1 MSRKRSEEDSS
12 LELLLDTM
20 CNTFGGVMFI
30 AISLAVMISMRSAVS
45 SVQEDYSA
53 EKLASLQKEL
63 ATLQQV
69 FTVKKQETE
78 RLALAVKNMSNDP
91 RLILVNEIAFL
102 EQKLKERLL
111 EVKLKEQKRLLI
123 QTQLTDIL
131 SKNLKIA
138 NALKESKE
146 KNIVLE
152 KEIKIFEEELDKQ
165 KKILS
170 VLVPK
175 NLVFNT
181 MVEKNLAPYYI
192 IVNEGKV
199 WKVGPEISGDSYKPD
214 SAVKLE
220 IRGGIYYCHPIA
232 GRGTEIFDNDDFSG
246 EFLMLIQNLP
256 KDRVPE
262 FVISKND
269 AEVFAKMREKLKK
282 QKIFHGFSVQKKEND
297 VFGYHFMNNDRGK
310 YEY

>member
-30 AISLAVMISMRSAVS
+30 AISLAVMISMKSAVS
-45 SVQEDYSA
+45 TVQEADPT

-63 ATLQQV
+63 TSLQQV
-69 FTVKKQETE
+69 FAIKKQETE

-102 EQKLKERLL
+102 EQKLKEKLL

-165 KKILS
+165 KKIVS
-170 VLVPK
+170 ALVPK

-199 WKVGPEISGDSYKPD
+199 WLVGPENHADSYKPH
-214 SAVKLE
+214 SSVKLD
-220 IRGGIYYCHPIA
+220 IRGSVYYCHPIA
-232 GRGTEIFDNDDFSG
+232 GRGVEIFEKEDFTAD
-246 EFLMLIQNLP
+246 FLMLIQNLP

-262 FVISKND
+262 FIISKSD
-269 AEVFAKMREKLKK
+269 AETFEKVRNKLKK
-282 QKIFHGFSVQKKEND
+282 QKIFHGFNVQKSDTEI
-297 VFGYHFMNNDRGK
+297 FGYHFKSNDRGK

>member
-1 MSRKRSEEDSS
+1 MRHRREVEESS

-131 SKNLKIA
+131 SKNLKI
-138 NALKESKE
+138 SIQI
-146 KNIVLE
+146 NININ
-152 KEIKIFEEELDKQ
+152 K
-165 KKILS
+165 
-170 VLVPK
+170 
-175 NLVFNT
+175 
-181 MVEKNLAPYYI
+181 
-192 IVNEGKV
+192 
-199 WKVGPEISGDSYKPD
+199 
-214 SAVKLE
+214 
-220 IRGGIYYCHPIA
+220 
-232 GRGTEIFDNDDFSG
+232 
-246 EFLMLIQNLP
+246 
-256 KDRVPE
+256 
-262 FVISKND
+262 
-269 AEVFAKMREKLKK
+269 
-282 QKIFHGFSVQKKEND
+282 
-297 VFGYHFMNNDRGK
+297 
-310 YEY
+310 